1 MLWRVLGEGITIAMD
16 LRAAPARVNVDPGE
30 MQSALLNLALNARD
44 AMGGR
49 GSLTIRTSN
58 ASEVPNASPS
68 SGASYVQVS
77 VCDTGSGMAP
87 EVVKRAIDPFF
98 TTKAPGKGSG
108 LGLSMVYG
116 FVRQTGGHLSI
127 DSKVG
132 EGTTVSL
139 YLPATAAAETAP
151 APGRLPSK
159 IAVEALRVLLVEDDD
174 GVRDVV
180 CGQLEANG
188 YETKAVAHGNAAVA
202 LLRSDEPFDLLLTD
216 VVLPGGMNGFDI
228 AHAARKLRPGLAI
241 LCMSGYSD
249 EARNSSGQLA
259 NEFPLLDKPFT
270 REQLAD
276 ALARIFPPH

>member
-1 MLWRVLGEGITIAMD
+1 MPFNVSLVRQSVNEDLWVQIDPEG
-16 LRAAPARVNVDPGE
+16 LRASIGELVD
-30 MQSALLNLALNARD
+30 
-44 AMGGR
+44 
-49 GSLTIRTSN
+49 N
-58 ASEVPNASPS
+58 ASEAMASGGVVTIS
-68 SGASYVQVS
+68 CRADSAEDSEGTVKGFAVLLVS
-77 VCDTGSGMAP
+77 DTGSGMD
-87 EVVKRAIDPFF
+87 EETRARACDPFF

-180 CGQLEANG
+180 CGQLEASG
-188 YETKAVAHGNAAVA
+188 YETKAVAQGDAAIA